1 MGSTLMNKKNICYL
15 IMLFSFLY
23 YLLFNI
29 NLLYAKNLN
38 DNIFNK
44 KLKKKELSSHKNII
58 NDLITIIKYSPQE
71 KNEKVVA
78 VNTYSGGIEYQ
89 KGFIIKDI
97 NTYDRNLRFINS
109 SKDFVYIKSKPS
121 DRIKFYDYSIS
132 SDKRKPDDIQVFL
145 GSKNLTTKKEG
156 CRLIY
161 DWDNRSCKY
170 FDLISERLPEFYLTT
185 QRDEIAIVNLY
196 FSRFDGIIFFLQT
209 NISLNNDFIGNISSN
224 KEKDLPINPAS
235 SVNGKI
241 VSYYFK

>member
-1 MGSTLMNKKNICYL
+1 MNKKNICYL

-109 SKDFVYIKSKPS
+109 SKDFV
-121 DRIKFYDYSIS
+121 
-132 SDKRKPDDIQVFL
+132 
-145 GSKNLTTKKEG
+145 
-156 CRLIY
+156 
-161 DWDNRSCKY
+161 
-170 FDLISERLPEFYLTT
+170 
-185 QRDEIAIVNLY
+185 
-196 FSRFDGIIFFLQT
+196 
-209 NISLNNDFIGNISSN
+209 
-224 KEKDLPINPAS
+224 
-235 SVNGKI
+235 
-241 VSYYFK
+241 